1 MIKPLSYLKYFKG
14 NKKIVVR
21 YIATIT
27 MTAIVLAVI
36 QIIIGNL
43 VEELRGYYDVQDYY
57 LEITTNNNDNL
68 TEEEVEA
75 LEKLEDVKKVIPVKC
90 LFLNYKGFVASPA
103 ATFCFMPKEDIK
115 DYLNIFNIDYD
126 PNVIDKLEEN
136 QVLTSERIQTN
147 FGLSEG
153 DRINTDSFAPNMDIK
168 FKDSFETDYLIGVT
182 PMEFGRLNNRY
193 YLIPKDGKV
202 KEVEKEVSD
211 LLGTRVKQRHDRE
224 IINRSLEN
232 TMGTFSSVQ
241 LIITITCAI
250 ATGVTTYL
258 HYYNRRKEIGI
269 LKAIGYSD
277 KKILF
282 RISKEIIISS
292 AIALV
297 ISILLI
303 NLFVLGMNKF
313 LAVPRGY
320 FLFQFDISMLS
331 SMTIIVL
338 AIMIFSL
345 VPTWILLKSVDKIS
359 LIEGR

>member
-1 MIKPLSYLKYFKG
+1 
-14 NKKIVVR
+14 
-21 YIATIT
+21 
-27 MTAIVLAVI
+27 
-36 QIIIGNL
+36 
-43 VEELRGYYDVQDYY
+43 
-57 LEITTNNNDNL
+57 
-68 TEEEVEA
+68 
-75 LEKLEDVKKVIPVKC
+75 
-90 LFLNYKGFVASPA
+90 
-103 ATFCFMPKEDIK
+103 
-115 DYLNIFNIDYD
+115 
-126 PNVIDKLEEN
+126 
-136 QVLTSERIQTN
+136 
-147 FGLSEG
+147 
-153 DRINTDSFAPNMDIK
+153 
-168 FKDSFETDYLIGVT
+168 
-182 PMEFGRLNNRY
+182 
-193 YLIPKDGKV
+193 
-202 KEVEKEVSD
+202 
-211 LLGTRVKQRHDRE
+211 
-224 IINRSLEN
+224 
-232 TMGTFSSVQ
+232 MGTFSSVQ